1 MTPPTHAHLPRKMIC
16 QPAPVSGTLR
26 RVNFA
31 RARLPHLAV
40 ALLTAVFV
48 GCATYEPKPLAP
60 EQSAAAFEARSLE
73 SPGLR
78 EFIEERLGRPLPLW
92 PLKQQQTD
100 FISLNQAWNVELLTL
115 TAYYFHPSLDVARAR
130 WRAAEA
136 AEISA
141 GARPNPTVS
150 LQPGYN
156 FSAAPGVTP
165 WIPGA
170 QFDLPIETA
179 GKRGLRAAKARQAT
193 EVARLELHTAA
204 WKVRSEVR
212 DALSRCAFAGE
223 QVHMLEIKAGTQ
235 HRLTERLQQRLSAG
249 AATLADVLPARLAL
263 QKTKLETSLAWESSK
278 VSSARA
284 AEAIGIST
292 HEFESVLVAHRFSP
306 GLIMSV
312 VLPLCSQTLGPN
324 PQPEAVAKFA
334 IDRLPATS
342 LEALAGR
349 LQIVLPALT
358 NAMAAELRAS
368 AAQARPEI
376 RAALADYEA
385 AQLALRLEIAR
396 QYPDIHL
403 GSGYQWDQGESK
415 WSFLS
420 LSAELPV
427 LNRNQGAIAE
437 AKARREEAA
446 ARVVT
451 TQVRVFAETDA
462 AAPAY
467 ERARSRFFST
477 LSYFETQ
484 SHLVESVIAQVKAG
498 AADEFD
504 QLTALLEQTNAFL
517 MIIEARHQAE
527 TALGKLEDALQM
539 PLDRSRSAPL
549 PGEFIQANPRVGK

>member
-1 MTPPTHAHLPRKMIC
+1 MHPHNPKLFSPR
-16 QPAPVSGTLR
+16 A
-26 RVNFA
+26 A
-31 RARLPHLAV
+31 RALCTGLSL
-40 ALLTAVFV
+40 ALLA
-48 GCATYEPKPLAP
+48 GCATYEPKPLVP
-60 EQSAAAFEARSLE
+60 EQSAATFDERSLE
-73 SPGLR
+73 SPALR
-78 EFIEERLGRPLPLW
+78 NFIEERLGRPLPLW
-92 PLKQQQTD
+92 PLKQQQTN

-115 TAYYFHPSLDVARAR
+115 AAYYFHPSLDVARAR

-141 GARPNPTVS
+141 GARPNPTLS

-156 FSAAPGVTP
+156 FSATPGGTP
-165 WIPGA
+165 WIPGV

-179 GKRGLRAAKARQAT
+179 GKRGLRIAQARQAT

-223 QVHMLEIKAGTQ
+223 QVHILEIKAGTQ

-263 QKTKLETSLAWESSK
+263 QKTKLETSLAWEASK

-292 HEFESVLVAHRFSP
+292 RGFENVLVAHLFSP
-306 GLIMSV
+306 GLVMSV
-312 VLPLCSQTLGPN
+312 VLPLRSQTIGPN

-334 IDRLPATS
+334 IDRLPAAA

-358 NAMAAELRAS
+358 NAMVAELRAS

-403 GSGYQWDQGESK
+403 GSGYQWDQGQSK
-415 WSFLS
+415 WSFLN

-504 QLTALLEQTNAFL
+504 QLTALLDQTNAFL
-517 MIIEARHQAE
+517 MVIEARHQAE
-527 TALGKLEDALQM
+527 AALGKLEDALQM